1 MLMGFLQKMSFTQQ
15 MILPI
20 TVVAFIVLG
29 SVGFVATHD
38 AFTETKNKSLASSL
52 EAAQKSAQQIKSVLD
67 KPFAQIETYGRILE
81 TQIQSNMQSRERA
94 HFELREILKNDD
106 SYLAIWSA
114 WEPNAF
120 DGKDAEY
127 ANKPNH
133 EQSGR
138 FYPWWIRKGSEI
150 TYKTLLNS
158 ETPELGDWYFKP
170 MKSGQSMLVEPYS
183 DTIDGKTVIMT
194 SAVYT
199 AHLGNE
205 PKGVVGIDLSLDHVK
220 EFVTNLKPFKESEA
234 YLVTDTNTIV
244 SGPHPE
250 EVMQPFT
257 AHPEVM
263 AAVQAKALKNVEVDG
278 KQYLTVPVP
287 IYNLDQE
294 WMLILETPERT
305 LLASAYAVLWR
316 QVISLTIGQILLMG
330 TVFFVA
336 RRSSKKIED
345 ISQNI
350 QGSSTH
356 VTGAIAQLNIMGTEL
371 AAVSAKAAS
380 AVDETATSLEEI
392 TSMVSL
398 NTKNAKEA
406 AMMSS
411 KSAQFANEGE
421 KEIVNLIKSMH
432 AIETSSQK
440 IEEIITIIDDIAFQT
455 NLLALNASVEAAR
468 AGDHGKGFAVVA
480 DAVRALAQKSAFAAK
495 DIGSLILTSV
505 EQIKKGTHQ
514 AQESGHVLEKIS
526 DSVRKISQLNQEI
539 ASASEEQALGI
550 SQITSA
556 INELDNLI
564 QKNTQQAEQI
574 ANTAEDIKGQ
584 SQVLAST
591 VVSLQGVTIEAA

>member
-1 MLMGFLQKMSFTQQ
+1 MLMRSLTKMSFTQQ

-20 TVVAFIVLG
+20 TIVGFIVLAT
-29 SVGFVATHD
+29 VGFVATRD

-52 EAAQKSAQQIKSVLD
+52 EAAQKSAQQIKSVID

-81 TQIQSNMQSRERA
+81 TQIQNKMQSRERT
-94 HFELREILKNDD
+94 HLELREILKNDS

-120 DGKDAEY
+120 DEKDAEY
-127 ANKPNH
+127 ANKLNH

-183 DTIDGKTVIMT
+183 DTIDGKTVVMT

-199 AHLGNE
+199 AHLAQK
-205 PKGVVGIDLSLDHVK
+205 PQGVVGIDLSLDHVK

-234 YLVTDTNTIV
+234 YLVTDTNILV
-244 SGPHPE
+244 SGPRSE
-250 EVMQPFT
+250 EVMQPFK

-263 AAVQAKALKNVEVDG
+263 SAVQSRSLKNVEVDG

-287 IYNLDQE
+287 IYNLDQK
-294 WMLILETPERT
+294 WMLILETPEKT

-316 QVISLTIGQILLMG
+316 QIISLTVGQILLMG
-330 TVFFVA
+330 TVFLVA
-336 RRSSKKIED
+336 RHSSKKIED

-350 QGSSTH
+350 KGSSTH
-356 VTGAIAQLNIMGTEL
+356 VTGAIEQLNIMGTEL
-371 AAVSAKAAS
+371 AEVSSEAAS
-380 AVDETATSLEEI
+380 SIDETVASLEEV
-392 TSMVSL
+392 TSMVKL
-398 NTKNAKEA
+398 NTKNAQEA
-406 AMMSS
+406 AMVSS
-411 KSAQFANEGE
+411 ESSQFATEGE
-421 KEIVNLIKSMH
+421 KEIVNLITSMRE
-432 AIETSSQK
+432 IETSSEK

-468 AGDHGKGFAVVA
+468 AGDQGKGFAVVA
-480 DAVRALAQKSAFAAK
+480 DAVRALAQKSAVAAK
-495 DIGSLILTSV
+495 DIGTLIIASV
-505 EQIKKGTHQ
+505 EQVKKGTHQ
-514 AQESGHVLEKIS
+514 AQESGHVLAKIS

-550 SQITSA
+550 SQISSS
-556 INELDNLI
+556 INELDKLI
-564 QKNTQQAEQI
+564 QKNTKQAEQI
-574 ANTAEDIKGQ
+574 VSTAEEIKGQ
-584 SQVLAST
+584 SKVLAST
-591 VVSLQGVTIEAA
+591 VVSLQGVNLEAA